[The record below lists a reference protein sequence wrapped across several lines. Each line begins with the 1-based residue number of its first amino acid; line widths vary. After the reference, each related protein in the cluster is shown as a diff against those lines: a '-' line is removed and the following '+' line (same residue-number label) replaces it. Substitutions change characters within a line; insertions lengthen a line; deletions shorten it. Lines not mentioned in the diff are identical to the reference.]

1 MIKKKVCML
10 GAFSVGKTSLVQQF
24 VHSRFSQ
31 RYLTTVGVKVDKK
44 PVQVGDQ
51 QVDLLIWDVHGEDVT
66 QDISPS
72 YLRGSSGYILVADG
86 TRRETLQAALSIAER
101 VQPAT
106 GARLPVLLVINK
118 ADLESQW
125 ELDAN
130 TLRQVES
137 QGWILLRTS
146 AKTGAGVEDA
156 FQRLARELVGP

>member
-1 MIKKKVCML
+1 ML

-24 VHSRFSQ
+24 VHSKFSQ

-44 PVQVGDQ
+44 AVQVGDQ

-66 QDISPS
+66 QDISSS

-101 VQPAT
+101 VQQPASP
-106 GARLPVLLVINK
+106 LPVLLVINK
-118 ADLESQW
+118 TDLEDQW
-125 ELDAN
+125 ELDAS
-130 TLRQVES
+130 TLKDVER

-146 AKTGAGVEDA
+146 AKTGDGVEEA
-156 FQRLARELVGP
+156 FRHLAQELIGD

>member
-24 VHSRFSQ
+24 VHSQFSQ

-44 PVQVGDQ
+44 AVQVGDQ

-66 QDISPS
+66 QDISSS

-101 VQPAT
+101 VQQPTAP
-106 GARLPVLLVINK
+106 LPVLLLINK
-118 ADLESQW
+118 TDLESQW
-125 ELDAN
+125 ELDASI
-130 TLRQVES
+130 LKEVER

-156 FQRLARELVGP
+156 FRHLAQKLIGD